1 MSSVDL
7 DDEREE
13 EAVCILQLIIF
24 FALRR
29 RSRDTKISSLF
40 SASFSQYQS
49 KNTSSS
55 LKTNKMIF
63 FSLLI
68 NQNITG
74 CFGLLSVEHR
84 ARVTVETRGG
94 RQTGGENRSPWGQS
108 ARQSDGGRYHLSD
121 DVRRFN
127 EHLGKLLG

>member
-63 FSLLI
+63 FFLTHQSKYYRLFW
-68 NQNITG
+68 TA
-74 CFGLLSVEHR
+74 LSR
-84 ARVTVETRGG
+84 TS
-94 RQTGGENRSPWGQS
+94 RSG
-108 ARQSDGGRYHLSD
+108 YC
-121 DVRRFN
+121 
-127 EHLGKLLG
+127 